1 MFRSKSVVQCPS
13 NATVISSLRG
23 CFPRSAGKDVIT
35 RLLDKKEST
44 RLGSKSGASE
54 VKQHKWFAKIN
65 WGLLR
70 NTQPPVSSHSFSCY
84 VRPAPQIRATRE
96 PRRSSHGTPPYRAH
110 GWSNPVRWRARAEL
124 AHRCGAHAPRWWIGW
139 PRGVYAS
146 LRRTTDS
153 LAVGWLCTSGARA
166 WVGMSEID
174 RPSGTRKLPKRG
186 DPSGR
191 IP

>member
-1 MFRSKSVVQCPS
+1 MFRPKSVVQCPS

-70 NTQPPVSSHSFSCY
+70 NTQPPVSFPPFLDQFGMRGRGHCGHVLWGQSAC
-84 VRPAPQIRATRE
+84 VMAAT
-96 PRRSSHGTPPYRAH
+96 PRRAQPG
-110 GWSNPVRWRARAEL
+110 
-124 AHRCGAHAPRWWIGW
+124 
-139 PRGVYAS
+139 
-146 LRRTTDS
+146 
-153 LAVGWLCTSGARA
+153 
-166 WVGMSEID
+166 
-174 RPSGTRKLPKRG
+174 
-186 DPSGR
+186 
-191 IP
+191 

>member
-1 MFRSKSVVQCPS
+1 MFRPKSVVQCPS

-70 NTQPPVSSHSFSCY
+70 NTQPPVRVSPRLMRMLALSLSWRGASCP
-84 VRPAPQIRATRE
+84 VRPWDLVPCFS
-96 PRRSSHGTPPYRAH
+96 PSP
-110 GWSNPVRWRARAEL
+110 
-124 AHRCGAHAPRWWIGW
+124 
-139 PRGVYAS
+139 
-146 LRRTTDS
+146 LRRRGFCCFSSVSITHWQPLCALSAHTLYS
-153 LAVGWLCTSGARA
+153 PICGLSRRWPVGIAGVVAHERRC
-166 WVGMSEID
+166 
-174 RPSGTRKLPKRG
+174 RPASF
-186 DPSGR
+186 
-191 IP
+191 

>member
-1 MFRSKSVVQCPS
+1 MFRPKSVVQCPS

-70 NTQPPVSSHSFSCY
+70 NTQPPVSLSSCSH
-84 VRPAPQIRATRE
+84 PDGQIRKMCA
-96 PRRSSHGTPPYRAH
+96 
-110 GWSNPVRWRARAEL
+110 
-124 AHRCGAHAPRWWIGW
+124 
-139 PRGVYAS
+139 
-146 LRRTTDS
+146 RRTAFNDTHVP
-153 LAVGWLCTSGARA
+153 LRTCVISG
-166 WVGMSEID
+166 
-174 RPSGTRKLPKRG
+174 
-186 DPSGR
+186 
-191 IP
+191 